1 MDLRKIKMS
10 LGDAR
15 APTAFLL
22 GCWSRWSGMG
32 WKNQIKNGEVAL
44 TPCRREKEE
53 LEANC
58 WKMHGD
64 GARGDGKLPLDGR
77 KIFHKEWWD

>member
-15 APTAFLL
+15 APTTFLL

-53 LEANC
+53 LEANS
-58 WKMHGD
+58 
-64 GARGDGKLPLDGR
+64 AGR
-77 KIFHKEWWD
+77 CMGTAPEVMESSH